1 VNSPLPGIAGSAI
14 LGHPEHA
21 QARSRPSHVP
31 VHPGPAIS
39 REAHGT
45 GIHKVPNETEGN
57 MADIR
62 KHFDRG
68 SSLVIGLTLILFVA
82 ALFLKGLTHDLL
94 LEAGVFLVS
103 VKLLIMSYKHS
114 IAADELHE
122 QLNDI
127 RSLLHRLETRLP
139 NP

>member
-1 VNSPLPGIAGSAI
+1 
-14 LGHPEHA
+14 
-21 QARSRPSHVP
+21 
-31 VHPGPAIS
+31 
-39 REAHGT
+39 
-45 GIHKVPNETEGN
+45 

-68 SSLVIGLTLILFVA
+68 SLLVVILTLILFVT

-103 VKLLIMSYKHS
+103 VKLIIMSYKHS
-114 IAADELHE
+114 IAADKLCG

-127 RSLLHRLETRLP
+127 RSLLHRLETRLL